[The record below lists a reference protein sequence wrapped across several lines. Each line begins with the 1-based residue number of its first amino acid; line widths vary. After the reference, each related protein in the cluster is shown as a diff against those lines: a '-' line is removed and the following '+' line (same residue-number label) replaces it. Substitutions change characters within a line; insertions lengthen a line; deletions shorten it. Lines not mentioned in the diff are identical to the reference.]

1 MNHTIFT
8 TFILLFLST
17 ASMLQAQEVYQSI
30 DTLRRYDVNLSEQLT
45 TFGMKYLA
53 NGKEISKEQ
62 YQIYKENWT
71 ISEKC
76 HPCIMVTYD
85 HNDRV
90 KHIATQFMDCFTG
103 EYKEYYVDG
112 KLKTSGFFK
121 ENTSTDWSNL
131 RMRNLCSVRH
141 GKWTYYNTSGK
152 AELVETYENGK
163 LIASEVPSDSNEK
176 KPAVQKMKSL
186 FKGKSEED
194 ETE

>member
-1 MNHTIFT
+1 MNHTYFT
-8 TFILLFLST
+8 TIFLLLLGSPSLS
-17 ASMLQAQEVYQSI
+17 QAQQASQNI

-62 YQIYKENWT
+62 YLMYKENWT
-71 ISEKC
+71 VSEKC
-76 HPCIMVTYD
+76 HPFIMVTYD

-103 EYKEYYVDG
+103 EYKEYYFDG
-112 KLKTSGFFK
+112 KMKTSGFFK

-131 RMRNLCSVRH
+131 RMRNLCSVRQ

-152 AELVETYENGK
+152 AELIETYENGK

-176 KPAVQKMKSL
+176 SPGIQKMKGF
-186 FKGKSEED
+186 FKGKADDGASD
-194 ETE
+194 